1 MKLRCQ
7 IVMTLTTKEGWA
19 QGVRGRRAMT
29 ASQWSWPAERG
40 LSGAVLIRRVQT
52 GVSAGDTQGHRATP
66 RGDRAN
72 LRGEEK
78 NGVSVVLRL
87 ETLLGE

>member
-1 MKLRCQ
+1 MSR
-7 IVMTLTTKEGWA
+7 
-19 QGVRGRRAMT
+19 
-29 ASQWSWPAERG
+29 
-40 LSGAVLIRRVQT
+40 AVLIGRVQT
-52 GVSAGDTQGHRATP
+52 GVSAGDTQGHKATP

-78 NGVSVVLRL
+78 NGVSAVLWL